1 MKKKLLSVVLALAMV
16 LSLMPMAWAKGEAA
30 SAGSGSGSVAR
41 IGDTEY
47 DSLQAAVEA
56 SGVNPTEVL
65 LLKDTQETITIN
77 NGQNII
83 LNLGG
88 KVLSQSGNVNTLI
101 NDGAVKIQNGTIEGK
116 EQPYDGAYT
125 VYNRLGEMTIE
136 ADVTVTGV
144 RGALYNAHVPAK
156 LTINGGTFTAT
167 LFHALYVQHGTVVV
181 NEGNFT
187 GGTYSGFGVHAASKG
202 GVTEVVG
209 NETYAGTDSTTI
221 NGGTYSGDISK
232 MQNVTIPGN
241 RKVIKNEG
249 NSTYTVVEK
258 DEKFEV
264 ISFSTSYGTFE
275 TLQDAL
281 DIASAQM
288 GTVKLLTDV
297 SDCAGGKITGSSVTI
312 DLNGNSLSGGTD
324 AKLTVNDGVYL
335 TI

>member
-77 NGQNII
+77 KGQNII

-187 GGTYSGFGVHAASKG
+187 GGTYSG
-202 GVTEVVG
+202 
-209 NETYAGTDSTTI
+209 
-221 NGGTYSGDISK
+221 DISK